1 MFVPLSASMTDKR
14 AYASASPLP
23 DGTVLIAGGED
34 GANNL
39 NTAEI
44 YDPTTQ
50 TFTALA
56 NTMTKARVGA
66 TAGLLPPTV
75 SDPDGHVIIAGGDG
89 LAGGDLYDPVT
100 QTFAAGNEGPAQPR
114 TSGAGAVI
122 DGGNEMLIAGGITE
136 FYFEDTG
143 ELYNRANDTYFA
155 LGATLSSERY
165 LLPAAAPLPGGGVLV
180 VGGLSALNDF
190 PMISAD
196 IYDPTTE
203 SFTEATGRMS
213 VAREAPL
220 AAPLPDGR
228 VLVAGGFNG
237 DTVNRS
243 AEIYDPTTQTFTPVG
258 TLPDQQMSIPRY
270 AAVAA
275 PLPDGTVLIA
285 GGQTSYSGD
294 IRASA
299 ELFVPAGEPFAAGSG
314 DFPSE
319 PVGQRSPAQSFVVT
333 NLGAQRLTMGSSV
346 ITGTGGFAIA
356 NDGCAAQ
363 PPLAFRASCTI
374 TVTFSP
380 SGSGA
385 CSGSLALANDGVGGT
400 QTIAL
405 TGTGTGGSLLCNQPP
420 PTPTTPLTPITPIS
434 STPPNHTS
442 SPPIPKLD
450 VVSCRTLTRRTRSHG
465 RSIRVKFNSCTVKLE
480 DGSVH
485 VTARSTRATLSRG
498 ATTYATGVASA
509 GPARLLLVPRHPL
522 RPGSYRLTLR
532 QPVKRGIRT
541 TRLAVTLA

>member
-1 MFVPLSASMTDKR
+1 MTLRAGALGCALAVAVPGTAQATHSMFVPLSASMTDKR
-14 AYASASPLP
+14 AYAVASPLP

-44 YDPTTQ
+44 YDPTTE

-66 TAGLLPPTV
+66 TAGLLPPTM

-100 QTFAAGNEGPAQPR
+100 QTFTAGNEGPAQPR

-143 ELYNRANDTYFA
+143 ELYNRANDTYLA

-196 IYDPTTE
+196 IYDSTTE

-243 AEIYDPTTQTFTPVG
+243 AEIYDPTTQTFAPVG

-299 ELFVPAGEPFAAGSG
+299 EVFRSRRGALRRRQRRLPLRARRAEIAGAVVCRDEPRRSAAHDGLVGHHRYWRLRDRQRRLRRPAAAGVSG
-314 DFPSE
+314 QLHDHRDVQPE
-319 PVGQRSPAQSFVVT
+319 RERRMLWVPRARQR
-333 NLGAQRLTMGSSV
+333 
-346 ITGTGGFAIA
+346 
-356 NDGCAAQ
+356 
-363 PPLAFRASCTI
+363 
-374 TVTFSP
+374 
-380 SGSGA
+380 
-385 CSGSLALANDGVGGT
+385 
-400 QTIAL
+400 
-405 TGTGTGGSLLCNQPP
+405 
-420 PTPTTPLTPITPIS
+420 
-434 STPPNHTS
+434 
-442 SPPIPKLD
+442 
-450 VVSCRTLTRRTRSHG
+450 RRRRNPDDRSHRHRHG
-465 RSIRVKFNSCTVKLE
+465 RLPSLQ
-480 DGSVH
+480 
-485 VTARSTRATLSRG
+485 
-498 ATTYATGVASA
+498 
-509 GPARLLLVPRHPL
+509 PAAAANADHPTDANHPHFKHTPESRLLASHP
-522 RPGSYRLTLR
+522 
-532 QPVKRGIRT
+532 Q
-541 TRLAVTLA
+541 A